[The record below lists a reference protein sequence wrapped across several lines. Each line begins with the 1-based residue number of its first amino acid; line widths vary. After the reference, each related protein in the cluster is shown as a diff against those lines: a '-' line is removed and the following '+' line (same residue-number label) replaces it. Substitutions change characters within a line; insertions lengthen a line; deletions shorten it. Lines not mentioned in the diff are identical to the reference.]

1 MRVCCDHPG
10 SERRPGRRR
19 LLTSRVAIIGGL
31 TLAAGG
37 GLAVGG
43 WGWLVAAGLAPLIL
57 AILPCALTC
66 GLGLCVLGM
75 SGRSRSNAAPTRPAV
90 TGNSNGMIP
99 GGDPGPSSAAPSL
112 SHRQSPNAI

>member
-1 MRVCCDHPG
+1 MRACCDHPG

-31 TLAAGG
+31 ALAAGG

-57 AILPCALTC
+57 AVLPCAATC
-66 GLGLCVLGM
+66 GFGLCILGM
-75 SGRSRSNAAPTRPAV
+75 SGRS
-90 TGNSNGMIP
+90 NSNPALARPRNSDDMIH
-99 GGDPGPSSAAPSL
+99 GGDPGPSPAAPSL

>member
-43 WGWLVAAGLAPLIL
+43 WGWLVAAGFAPVIL
-57 AILPCALTC
+57 AVLPCAATC

-75 SGRSRSNAAPTRPAV
+75 SGRSNSNPTPARP
-90 TGNSNGMIP
+90 GNSDDMIH
-99 GGDPGPSSAAPSL
+99 GGDPGPSSATPSL

>member
-1 MRVCCDHPG
+1 MRACCDHPG
-10 SERRPGRRR
+10 SERRPDRRR

-31 TLAAGG
+31 ALAAGG

-57 AILPCALTC
+57 AVLPCAVTC

-75 SGRSRSNAAPTRPAV
+75 SNRSKSNAAPARPAG
-90 TGNSNGMIP
+90 TGNRGY
-99 GGDPGPSSAAPSL
+99 A
-112 SHRQSPNAI
+112 